1 MTIQQRT
8 AFYHSFYHLQK
19 DNNYFQK
26 PAPTECNK
34 CITLLQD
41 VNRRKARRMV
51 EDSNYVGIQGFPFN
65 FANLK
70 VL

>member
-1 MTIQQRT
+1 MIVSRVIVIPSVEN
-8 AFYHSFYHLQK
+8 FSNLGSS
-19 DNNYFQK
+19 
-26 PAPTECNK
+26 K
-34 CITLLQD
+34 CG
-41 VNRRKARRMV
+41 RKARRMV